1 MENVRIYFND
11 LSTAWSF
18 DKHREV
24 GASVTAALQEGVST
38 SDQWRKIEERRE
50 MISSHIISLA
60 LLM

>member
-1 MENVRIYFND
+1 MIYPQPDPLINTEKWEQE
-11 LSTAWSF
+11 L
-18 DKHREV
+18 
-24 GASVTAALQEGVST
+24 AALQEGVST